1 MRKLLASLV
10 LMGVAASGGA
20 SAVTYEANWESL
32 DRREVPAW
40 WTEAKFGVFV
50 HWGPYSV
57 PAYAPTN
64 DDLFGMGYAE
74 WYQGR
79 LLKGYRVF
87 LDHHAKKYNS
97 MPYENFA
104 CQFTAE
110 NFDPNEWA
118 RLFRASGAKYVVL
131 TSKHHDGYAL
141 WPSPES
147 GFYNSTVLGSGRDLA
162 GEFAEA
168 MKKAGLKRGFY
179 FSLLEHA
186 NPCYPK
192 NLLKNGLKQAWSMDE
207 WATRINI
214 PQLKELVE
222 DYEADIVWA
231 DGEWDYTDKEQHA
244 EEFLAW
250 LYNESKVKESVVVND
265 RWGSNV
271 RGKHGGHFTTEY
283 AFAGGDTT
291 GLSQVHPWEEC
302 RGIGKSF
309 GFNRYETAL
318 DYMSR
323 EECLETLVR
332 IVSEGGNLLLNVG
345 PTADGR
351 IPAIMQDRLLAIGK
365 WLETNGEAIY
375 ATTRWPHAKDAASL
389 PRVYFTEK
397 GENVYAIIFGAQAG
411 EIRFNDLG
419 KVESVELLGSTR
431 PVVWRYAES
440 GLVVMLTE
448 AVPSESAITYKFV
461 RTKESR
467 DAQ

>member
-1 MRKLLASLV
+1 MRKTLASLV
-10 LMGVAASGGA
+10 VTFVAACGGA
-20 SAVTYEANWESL
+20 SAATYEADWESL

-40 WTEAKFGVFV
+40 WTEAKFGIFV

-57 PAYAPTN
+57 PAFAPTN
-64 DDLFGMGYAE
+64 DEVFGMGYAE

-79 LLKGYRVF
+79 LLKGYKVF
-87 LDHHAKKYNS
+87 LDHHRQKYNS

-110 NFDPNEWA
+110 NYDPNEWA
-118 RLFRASGAKYVVL
+118 KLFKRAGAKYVVL
-131 TSKHHDGYAL
+131 TAKHHDGYAL

-168 MKKAGLKRGFY
+168 MKMAGLKRGFY

-186 NPCYPK
+186 NPFYPK
-192 NLLKNGLKQAWSMDE
+192 NLLKNGLKEAWSMDE

-222 DYEADIVWA
+222 NYEADIVWA
-231 DGEWDYTDKEQHA
+231 DGEWEYTDKEQHA

-250 LYNESKVKESVVVND
+250 LYGESKVRDSVVVND

-283 AFAGGDTT
+283 AFAGGDRT
-291 GLSQVHPWEEC
+291 GLSKVHPWEEC

-309 GFNRYETAL
+309 GYNRYETAL

-323 EECLETLVR
+323 EECLETLVK
-332 IVSEGGNLLLNVG
+332 IVSAGGNLLLNVG

-351 IPAIMQDRLLAIGK
+351 IPTIMQDRLFALGR

-375 ATTRWPHAKDAASL
+375 GTTSWPHAESACSL
-389 PRVYFTEK
+389 DRVYFTQK
-397 GENVYAIIFGAQAG
+397 GENVYAIIFGAQPG
-411 EIRFNDLG
+411 EVHFEGLEEVVNI
-419 KVESVELLGSTR
+419 EMLGSSR
-431 PVVWRYAES
+431 GIVWRYTER
-440 GLVVMLTE
+440 GLALMLTE
-448 AVPSESAITYKFV
+448 AVPSESAVVFKFS
-461 RTKESR
+461 RSKESG

>member
-1 MRKLLASLV
+1 MRKSFASL
-10 LMGVAASGGA
+10 LSLIVAACGGV
-20 SAVTYEANWESL
+20 SAATYEANWESL
-32 DRREVPAW
+32 DKREVPEW

-79 LLKGYRVF
+79 LLKGYKVF

-110 NFDPNEWA
+110 NYDPNDWA
-118 RLFRASGAKYVVL
+118 ELFRKSGAKYVVL

-162 GEFAEA
+162 GEFAAA
-168 MKKAGLKRGFY
+168 MKKAGLRRGFY

-186 NPCYPK
+186 NPFYPK
-192 NLLKNGLKQAWSMDE
+192 NLLKEGAAKAWSMDE

-214 PQLKELVE
+214 PQLKELVMN
-222 DYEADIVWA
+222 YEADIVWA
-231 DGEWDYTDKEQHA
+231 DGEWDYTDREQHA

-250 LYNESKVKESVVVND
+250 LYNDSPVKDHVVVND

-291 GLSQVHPWEEC
+291 GLSKVHPWEEC

-332 IVSEGGNLLLNVG
+332 IVSAGGNLLLNVG

-351 IPAIMQDRLLAIGK
+351 IPAIMQDRLLAIGR

-375 ATTRWPHAKDAASL
+375 ATTRWPHSESAASI
-389 PRVYFTEK
+389 PRVYFTQK
-397 GENVYAIIFGAQAG
+397 GEDVYAIVFGAQAG
-411 EIRFNDLG
+411 EISFRGLDGVRN
-419 KVESVELLGSTR
+419 VEMLGSAR
-431 PVVWRYAES
+431 PVTWRYSER